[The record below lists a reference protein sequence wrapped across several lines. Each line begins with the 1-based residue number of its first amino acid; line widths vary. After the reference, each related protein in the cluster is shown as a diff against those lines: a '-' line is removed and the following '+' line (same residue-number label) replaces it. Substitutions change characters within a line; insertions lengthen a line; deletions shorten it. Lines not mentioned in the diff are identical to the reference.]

1 MRANSRSKTII
12 WLSLFLA
19 IITVMISVMSVLH
32 PVTVSAAKNTKINK
46 LIFVQPYGGDHM
58 QQMQNAVD
66 SQWGGAGTQDANQHE
81 WVYGLNDV
89 MSHVSSNQDTRS
101 KEAIVMWA
109 NTSRWLDSEHD
120 ALSTFSSYY
129 NRSNLGSD
137 SDSKYRDAHDHIG
150 DTHDHIGDIP
160 SYSGTGF
167 QRMLYGYDYTHQF
180 TFKLW
185 LDANGNEVYGEDYSS
200 NPHSGTD
207 KCTDGTNVDVS
218 GLEPSY
224 NHGDH
229 CQDRHVDKKVP
240 KKDAYGNVVKDIHG
254 NTIMVDYCSEP
265 AHHGHSAHEHCV
277 QKEEHVTRTFHVE
290 GVFEKWR
297 KQYSDLKIYIFE
309 DGPRAKDYLNA
320 EDLSQNHSEMSESLN
335 DAPKKFNEAFKNG
348 ASDCLDMFEMLYKSN
363 PYFANGND
371 AKSGASPNYYY
382 SDETYRSI
390 FHIMWNTVLTLNP
403 NDDPPESI
411 NQSLYAVS
419 SSLTSYM
426 NDVLSSSAK
435 EDETVSNTH
444 RLAAASTNYVGNIGA
459 VLGYGDKD
467 YGFNSFITGR
477 QSKTS
482 SVIDYSALL
491 GVENGSHGSNQMYL
505 YARYGYLLADLGLD
519 STSTR
524 TAYGSPHMI
533 PGVLMFLVYSL
544 SQGISMVFSKI
555 VELLMKL
562 NPFQLFANASTI
574 SAGLKSSMANSVTAT
589 VPTKILDFVA
599 DCYDKLSDLGFVVFP
614 LFLVLFIVSALWWK
628 RGWNS
633 RKDNNSGLWAKA
645 KLLALR
651 LTFLCVGIP
660 LLGSL
665 YTSSLEYVNGYA
677 SDTVSSGTQMIA
689 TTFVDFKGW
698 AQQYRLSPTVT
709 VNGSNV
715 NLKLESSSN
724 GKGGSKAGQAAD
736 ASYSDLRRTV
746 ANINMATGAV
756 PTTMNWNGYVG
767 KSEQEVLKNALIG
780 TNKAITSDVYK
791 SGASLIQSYMI
802 GDFYTAGTW
811 ESDVLTIMSKN
822 HKDKLGRQQGVDED
836 NAPDNTNT
844 IFEMFGEI
852 NTKDSWTGRSYKD
865 NSDIFKQSDDYASKW
880 KNFNILANGGLI
892 ACNES
897 GVCKN
902 TLKNTDYVKYT
913 EGRYSGLSHSGTCVD
928 AKLGLST
935 VSLYNYLSTTFDSGQ
950 MIIYSNEKAP
960 SDYTKQQHYAVNL
973 IGSGVSR
980 ICYYMSC
987 FSALFVLS
995 IIGVYYAV
1003 VMLIANL
1010 KRSVSLF
1017 MSIPGAMLGS
1027 IRSIVN
1033 LVVLVCTMV
1042 IELLLTMVLYLV
1054 VSDLL
1059 TAFIEVIENPV
1070 TTLVSN
1076 ALSTTI
1082 IGGRVCFVNSVDMT
1096 GFLATRS
1103 GIMLNLAVTA
1113 GLLFVIGFVCKK
1125 FAKKFVYAYNLVME
1139 LILFHL
1145 LSKEV
1150 VDVYLHGNVHQDETQ
1165 TETIFA
1171 IAKDVILA

>member
-1 MRANSRSKTII
+1 MRANSRSKTIV

-109 NTSRWLDSEHD
+109 NTSRWLDSRD
-120 ALSTFSSYY
+120 TSTFGGYF

-137 SDSKYRDAHDHIG
+137 SDANIG
-150 DTHDHIGDIP
+150 DAA
-160 SYSGTGF
+160 SYNATGF
-167 QRMLYGYDYTHQF
+167 QRMLYGYDYTYQF

-254 NTIMVDYCSEP
+254 NTVMVDYCNEP

-277 QKEEHVTRTFHVE
+277 QKEEQVTRTFHVE

-403 NDDPPESI
+403 NDEPPESI

-444 RLAAASTNYVGNIGA
+444 RLAAAATNYVGNIGA

-544 SQGISMVFSKI
+544 SQGISIIFSKI

-599 DCYDKLSDLGFVVFP
+599 DCYDKLSDLGFIVFP

-698 AQQYRLSPTVT
+698 VQQYRLSPTVT

-791 SGASLIQSYMI
+791 AGASLIQSYMI

-865 NSDIFKQSDDYASKW
+865 NSDIFKQSEDYASKW
-880 KNFNILANGGLI
+880 KDFNILANGGLT

-1082 IGGRVCFVNSVDMT
+1082 IGGHICFVNSVDMT

-1125 FAKKFVYAYNLVME
+1125 FAKRFVYAYNLVME

-1150 VDVYLHGNVHQDETQ
+1150 VDVYLHGLHGNVHQDETQ

>member
-1 MRANSRSKTII
+1 MRANSRSKTIV

-19 IITVMISVMSVLH
+19 IITVMISVLTVLH

-66 SQWGGAGTQDANQHE
+66 SQWGGAGAQDANQHE
-81 WVYGLNDV
+81 WVYGLDNV
-89 MSHVSSNQDTRS
+89 MSHVSSDQDTRN

-109 NTSRWLDSEHD
+109 NTSRWLDSRD
-120 ALSTFSSYY
+120 TSTFGSYF

-137 SDSKYRDAHDHIG
+137 SDANIG
-150 DTHDHIGDIP
+150 DAA
-160 SYSGTGF
+160 SYNATGF
-167 QRMLYGYDYTHQF
+167 QRMLYGYDYTYQF
-180 TFKLW
+180 TFKVW

-200 NPHSGTD
+200 NPHSGSD

-240 KKDAYGNVVKDIHG
+240 KTDADGNVVKDSHG
-254 NTIMVDYCSEP
+254 NTIMVDYCNEP

-277 QKEEHVTRTFHVE
+277 QKEEQVTRTFHVE
-290 GVFEKWR
+290 GVFEKWK

-309 DGPRAKDYLNA
+309 DGPRSKEYLNA
-320 EDLSQNHSEMSESLN
+320 EDLSQNHSEMSEQLN

-348 ASDCLDMFEMLYKSN
+348 ASDCLEMFEMLYQSN

-371 AKSGASPNYYY
+371 AKAGAAPNYYY

-403 NDDPPESI
+403 NDDPPESV

-435 EDETVSNTH
+435 EDETVGNTH
-444 RLAAASTNYVGNIGA
+444 HLAAAATNYVGNAGA

-467 YGFNSFITGR
+467 YDFNGFITGK

-533 PGVLMFLVYSL
+533 PGILMFLVYSL
-544 SQGISMVFSKI
+544 SQGISIIFSKI

-574 SAGLKSSMANSVTAT
+574 SAGLKSSMSNGTTAT

-599 DCYDKLSDLGFVVFP
+599 DCYDKLSDLGFIVFP
-614 LFLVLFIVSALWWK
+614 LFLVLFIVSTLWWK
-628 RGWNS
+628 RLGNPS
-633 RKDNNSGLWAKA
+633 RTDNRGIWAKV
-645 KLLALR
+645 KLLVLR

-665 YTSSLEYVNGYA
+665 YTSSLDYVNGYA
-677 SDTVSSGTQMIA
+677 SDTVSSGTQLVA

-709 VNGSNV
+709 VNGANV
-715 NLKLESSSN
+715 NLNLKSSSN
-724 GKGGSKAGQAAD
+724 GKGGSKAGQASD
-736 ASYSDLRRTV
+736 DSYSALRKTV

-756 PTTMNWNGYVG
+756 PTTMNWNGYVD

-780 TNKAITSDVYK
+780 TNKAITSEVYK
-791 SGASLIQSYMI
+791 AGASLIQSYMI

-822 HKDKLGRQQGVDED
+822 HKDKLGRQQGVDEED
-836 NAPDNTNT
+836 APDNTDT
-844 IFEMFGEI
+844 VFEMFGEI
-852 NTKDSWTGRSYKD
+852 NTKDSWVGRSYKD
-865 NSDIFKQSDDYASKW
+865 NSDIFEQSGDYASKW
-880 KNFNILANGGLI
+880 KDFNILANGGLT
-892 ACNES
+892 ASNN
-897 GVCKN
+897 KA
-902 TLKNTDYVKYT
+902 KNTDDVTYT
-913 EGRYSGLSHSGTCVD
+913 EGRYTGLSHSGTCVD

-935 VSLYNYLSTTFDSGQ
+935 VSMYNYLSTTFDSGQ
-950 MIIYSNEKAP
+950 MVIYSNEKAP

-973 IGSGVSR
+973 IGSGASR

-995 IIGVYYAV
+995 IIGLYYAV
-1003 VMLIANL
+1003 MMLIANL

-1017 MSIPGAMLGS
+1017 MSIPGAMIGS

-1033 LVVLVCTMV
+1033 LIVLVCTMV

-1070 TTLVSN
+1070 TTLVTN

-1082 IGGRVCFVNSVDMT
+1082 IGGHVSFINSVDMT

-1113 GLLFVIGFVCKK
+1113 GLFLVIGLVCKK

-1150 VDVYLHGNVHQDETQ
+1150 VDVYLHGNVHQDEIQ

>member
-1 MRANSRSKTII
+1 MRANSRSKTIV
-12 WLSLFLA
+12 WLSLFLT
-19 IITVMISVMSVLH
+19 IITVMLSVLTVLH

-66 SQWGGAGTQDANQHE
+66 SQWSGVGAQDANQHE
-81 WVYGLNDV
+81 WVYGLDNV
-89 MSHVSSNQDTRS
+89 MSHVSSDQDTRN

-109 NTSRWLDSEHD
+109 NTSRWLDSASD
-120 ALSTFSSYY
+120 AQSTFSSYY

-137 SDSKYRDAHDHIG
+137 SDSKYRDASG
-150 DTHDHIGDIP
+150 DIGDIP

-167 QRMLYGYDYTHQF
+167 QRMLYGYDYTYQF
-180 TFKLW
+180 TFKVW

-224 NHGDH
+224 NHYDH
-229 CQDRHVDKKVP
+229 CQDRHEDKKVP
-240 KKDAYGNVVKDIHG
+240 KKDADGNVVKDSHG
-254 NTIMVDYCSEP
+254 NTVMVDYCNEP

-277 QKEEHVTRTFHVE
+277 QKKEQVTRTFHVE
-290 GVFEKWR
+290 GVFEKWK

-309 DGPRAKDYLNA
+309 DGPRSKEYLNA
-320 EDLSQNHSEMSESLN
+320 EDLSQNHSEMSEQLN

-348 ASDCLDMFEMLYKSN
+348 ASDCLEMFEMLYQSN

-371 AKSGASPNYYY
+371 AKAGAAPNYYY

-435 EDETVSNTH
+435 EDETVGNTH
-444 RLAAASTNYVGNIGA
+444 HLAAAATNYVGNAGA

-467 YGFNSFITGR
+467 YDFNGFITGK

-533 PGVLMFLVYSL
+533 PGILMFLVYSL
-544 SQGISMVFSKI
+544 SQGISIIFSKI

-574 SAGLKSSMANSVTAT
+574 SAGLKSSMSNSTTAT
-589 VPTKILDFVA
+589 IPTTILDFVA
-599 DCYDKLSDLGFVVFP
+599 DCYDKLSDLGFIVFP
-614 LFLVLFIVSALWWK
+614 LFLVLFIVSTLWWK
-628 RGWNS
+628 RLGNP
-633 RKDNNSGLWAKA
+633 RRTDNRGIWAKV
-645 KLLALR
+645 KLLVLR

-677 SDTVSSGTQMIA
+677 SDTVSSGTQLVA

-709 VNGSNV
+709 VNGANV
-715 NLKLESSSN
+715 NLNLKSSSN
-724 GKGGSKAGQAAD
+724 GKGGSKAGQASD
-736 ASYSDLRRTV
+736 DSYSALRKTV

-756 PTTMNWNGYVG
+756 PTTMNWNGYVD

-780 TNKAITSDVYK
+780 TNKAITSEVYK
-791 SGASLIQSYMI
+791 AGASLIQSYMI

-822 HKDKLGRQQGVDED
+822 HKDKLGRQQGVDEED
-836 NAPDNTNT
+836 APDNTDT
-844 IFEMFGEI
+844 VFEMFGEI
-852 NTKDSWTGRSYKD
+852 NTKDSWVGRSYKD
-865 NSDIFKQSDDYASKW
+865 NSDIFKQSGDYASKW
-880 KNFNILANGGLI
+880 KDFNILANGGLT
-892 ACNES
+892 ASNN
-897 GVCKN
+897 KA
-902 TLKNTDYVKYT
+902 KNTDDVTYT
-913 EGRYSGLSHSGTCVD
+913 EGRYTGLSHSGTCVD

-973 IGSGVSR
+973 IGSGASR

-995 IIGVYYAV
+995 IIGLYYAV

-1017 MSIPGAMLGS
+1017 MSIPGAMIGS

-1070 TTLVSN
+1070 TTLVTN

-1082 IGGRVCFVNSVDMT
+1082 IGGHLSFVNSVDMT

-1103 GIMLNLAVTA
+1103 GMMLNLAVTA
-1113 GLLFVIGFVCKK
+1113 GLFLVIGLVCKK
-1125 FAKKFVYAYNLVME
+1125 CAKKFVYAYNLVME

-1165 TETIFA
+1165 TETICA

>member
-1 MRANSRSKTII
+1 MRVNSRSKPIV
-12 WLSLFLA
+12 WLSLLLI
-19 IITVMISVMSVLH
+19 IITVMISVLSVLH

-46 LIFVQPYGGDHM
+46 LIFVQPYSGDHM
-58 QQMQNAVD
+58 QKMENAVE
-66 SQWGGAGTQDANQHE
+66 SQWSGSGIQDANQHE

-89 MSHVSSNQDTRS
+89 MSHVSSDQDTRD
-101 KEAIVMWA
+101 KEAIVIWA
-109 NTSRWLDSEHD
+109 NTSKWLDSAD
-120 ALSTFSSYY
+120 TSTFGSYY

-137 SDSKYRDAHDHIG
+137 SDSKYRGPDGTIRDVA
-150 DTHDHIGDIP
+150 
-160 SYSGTGF
+160 SYNGTGF
-167 QRMLYGYDYTHQF
+167 QRMLYGYDYTYQF

-200 NPHSGTD
+200 NPNSGTD

-229 CQDRHVDKKVP
+229 CKDRHVDKKIP
-240 KKDAYGNVVKDIHG
+240 KTDRDGNEVKDADG

-265 AHHGHSAHEHCV
+265 AHHGHSEHEHCV
-277 QKEEHVTRTFHVE
+277 QKEEQVTRTFHVE
-290 GVFEKWR
+290 GVLEKWR

-309 DGPRAKDYLNA
+309 DGPRSKEYLNA
-320 EDLSQNHSEMSESLN
+320 EDLSQNHSEMSEQLN

-348 ASDCLDMFEMLYKSN
+348 ASDCLEMFELLYQSN

-390 FHIMWNTVLTLNP
+390 FHIMWNTILNLNP
-403 NDDPPESI
+403 NDDPPESV

-426 NDVLSSSAK
+426 NRVLSSSAK
-435 EDETVSNTH
+435 EDENVSDTH
-444 RLAAASTNYVGNIGA
+444 HLAMATTDYIGNVGA

-467 YGFNSFITGR
+467 YDFNSFITGR

-482 SVIDYSALL
+482 SVVDYSALL
-491 GVENGSHGSNQMYL
+491 GVENGKNGTNQMYL

-519 STSTR
+519 DTSTR

-533 PGVLMFLVYSL
+533 PGVLMFLVFSL
-544 SQGISMVFSKI
+544 SQGISTVFSKI

-562 NPFQLFANASTI
+562 NPFQFFANASTI
-574 SAGLKSSMANSVTAT
+574 STLLKSSMSNSVTT
-589 VPTKILDFVA
+589 SISTKLLDA
-599 DCYDKLSDLGFVVFP
+599 IAECYDALYDLGFIVFP
-614 LFLVLFIVSALWWK
+614 LFLVLFIVYALWWK
-628 RGWNS
+628 RGWNP
-633 RKDNNSGLWAKA
+633 RKDNNTTIWGKA
-645 KLLALR
+645 KLLAIR

-665 YTSSLEYVNGYA
+665 YTGSLEYLNGYA
-677 SDTVSSGTQMIA
+677 SETVSSGTQMVA

-709 VNGSNV
+709 VQGTQV
-715 NLKLESSSN
+715 GLTLESSSS
-724 GKGGSKAGQAAD
+724 GTGGSKAGQASD
-736 ASYSDLRRTV
+736 NSYSNLRKTV

-756 PTTMNWNGYVG
+756 PTTMSWDGYID
-767 KSEQEVLKNALIG
+767 KSEQEVIKNALIG
-780 TNKAITSDVYK
+780 TNKSITSEVYK
-791 SGASLIQSYMI
+791 AGASLIQSYMI

-811 ESDVLTIMSKN
+811 ESDVLTTMSKN
-822 HKDKLGRQQGVDED
+822 HKNQLGRQQGVDEE
-836 NAPDNTNT
+836 NAPDNENT
-844 IFEMFGEI
+844 VFEMFGEI
-852 NTKDSWTGRSYKD
+852 NSTESWTGRAYKE
-865 NSDIFKQSDDYASKW
+865 NADIFKRSGDYSTKW
-880 KNFNILANGGLI
+880 KDFNILANGGLK
-892 ACNES
+892 ASN
-897 GVCKN
+897 N
-902 TLKNTDYVKYT
+902 RAKNTDSVTYT
-913 EGRYSGLSHSGTCVD
+913 EGLYQNMGHKGTCVD

-935 VSLYNYLSTTFDSGQ
+935 VSMYNYLSTTFDSGQ
-950 MIIYSNEKAP
+950 MTIYSNEKAP

-973 IGSGVSR
+973 IGSGVLK

-987 FSALFVLS
+987 FSALFVLA

-1017 MSIPGAMLGS
+1017 MSIPGAMMGS
-1027 IRSIVN
+1027 IRSIVS
-1033 LVVLVCTMV
+1033 LVVLVFTMV
-1042 IELLLTMVLYLV
+1042 IELLVTMVLYLV
-1054 VSDLL
+1054 VSDML

-1082 IGGRVCFVNSVDMT
+1082 IGGHMSFIGSVDMT

-1103 GIMLNLAVTA
+1103 GIMLNLAVTSV
-1113 GLLFVIGFVCKK
+1113 LFIFMGIACKK
-1125 FAKKFVYAYNLVME
+1125 SAKKFVYAYNLVME

-1145 LSKEV
+1145 LPKELI
-1150 VDVYLHGNVHQDETQ
+1150 DVYLQDGVQSENQYKPQNV
-1165 TETIFA
+1165 ETIFA

>member
-1 MRANSRSKTII
+1 
-12 WLSLFLA
+12 
-19 IITVMISVMSVLH
+19 
-32 PVTVSAAKNTKINK
+32 
-46 LIFVQPYGGDHM
+46 
-58 QQMQNAVD
+58 
-66 SQWGGAGTQDANQHE
+66 
-81 WVYGLNDV
+81 
-89 MSHVSSNQDTRS
+89 
-101 KEAIVMWA
+101 
-109 NTSRWLDSEHD
+109 
-120 ALSTFSSYY
+120 
-129 NRSNLGSD
+129 
-137 SDSKYRDAHDHIG
+137 
-150 DTHDHIGDIP
+150 
-160 SYSGTGF
+160 
-167 QRMLYGYDYTHQF
+167 
-180 TFKLW
+180 
-185 LDANGNEVYGEDYSS
+185 
-200 NPHSGTD
+200 
-207 KCTDGTNVDVS
+207 
-218 GLEPSY
+218 
-224 NHGDH
+224 
-229 CQDRHVDKKVP
+229 
-240 KKDAYGNVVKDIHG
+240 
-254 NTIMVDYCSEP
+254 
-265 AHHGHSAHEHCV
+265 
-277 QKEEHVTRTFHVE
+277 
-290 GVFEKWR
+290 
-297 KQYSDLKIYIFE
+297 
-309 DGPRAKDYLNA
+309 
-320 EDLSQNHSEMSESLN
+320 
-335 DAPKKFNEAFKNG
+335 
-348 ASDCLDMFEMLYKSN
+348 
-363 PYFANGND
+363 
-371 AKSGASPNYYY
+371 
-382 SDETYRSI
+382 
-390 FHIMWNTVLTLNP
+390 
-403 NDDPPESI
+403 
-411 NQSLYAVS
+411 
-419 SSLTSYM
+419 
-426 NDVLSSSAK
+426 
-435 EDETVSNTH
+435 
-444 RLAAASTNYVGNIGA
+444 
-459 VLGYGDKD
+459 
-467 YGFNSFITGR
+467 
-477 QSKTS
+477 
-482 SVIDYSALL
+482 
-491 GVENGSHGSNQMYL
+491 
-505 YARYGYLLADLGLD
+505 
-519 STSTR
+519 
-524 TAYGSPHMI
+524 
-533 PGVLMFLVYSL
+533 
-544 SQGISMVFSKI
+544 
-555 VELLMKL
+555 
-562 NPFQLFANASTI
+562 
-574 SAGLKSSMANSVTAT
+574 
-589 VPTKILDFVA
+589 
-599 DCYDKLSDLGFVVFP
+599 
-614 LFLVLFIVSALWWK
+614 
-628 RGWNS
+628 
-633 RKDNNSGLWAKA
+633 
-645 KLLALR
+645 
-651 LTFLCVGIP
+651 
-660 LLGSL
+660 
-665 YTSSLEYVNGYA
+665 
-677 SDTVSSGTQMIA
+677 MIA

-791 SGASLIQSYMI
+791 AGASLIQSYMI

-865 NSDIFKQSDDYASKW
+865 NSDIFKQSEDYASKW
-880 KNFNILANGGLI
+880 KDFNILANGGLI

-960 SDYTKQQHYAVNL
+960 SDYTKLQHYAVNL